1 MLAASQAQ
9 TKAALEVQKVKEQM
23 SSEQIADFSA
33 TFSLFDKD
41 GDGTITTK
49 ELGTVM
55 RSLGQNPSEEQLLE
69 MITEVDADG
78 SGTIDFQEFLLMM
91 SKQFLEKDT
100 EEDLRET
107 FEALD
112 KDGNGFL
119 SAFELRQ
126 ILQTL
131 GINLSD
137 EEVFEMVAEADI
149 DGDGKVN
156 FEEYMTILTA
166 N

>member
-1 MLAASQAQ
+1 MEGFLSMNGIYLN
-9 TKAALEVQKVKEQM
+9 KFP
-23 SSEQIADFSA
+23 I
-33 TFSLFDKD
+33 
-41 GDGTITTK
+41 
-49 ELGTVM
+49 
-55 RSLGQNPSEEQLLE
+55 P
-69 MITEVDADG
+69 G

-156 FEEYMTILTA
+156 FEGGL
-166 N
+166 